1 MPEVLR
7 PGEPVVEVLAPE
19 VLPDEVVRAEGD
31 EADDGA
37 QVQGEQAVTGVL
49 GEHAVEGGGHAE
61 AALKSDQVIC
71 IDVLNYW
78 P

>member
-1 MPEVLR
+1 M
-7 PGEPVVEVLAPE
+7 
-19 VLPDEVVRAEGD
+19 RAEGD

-61 AALKSDQVIC
+61 AVLESNQQIYSNALKCGS
-71 IDVLNYW
+71 
-78 P
+78 

>member
-1 MPEVLR
+1 M
-7 PGEPVVEVLAPE
+7 
-19 VLPDEVVRAEGD
+19 RAEGD

-61 AALKSDQVIC
+61 AALMNIQRCTKMWVIGCVNLSKSTQPSALI
-71 IDVLNYW
+71 
-78 P
+78 